1 MCSAFHQGCY
11 ALFVCNKI
19 RFGANQ
25 RPCLIST
32 ELGAPGEDII
42 SSSHSGLVQPNCL
55 KPLEL
60 WLRLYVY
67 HLIQI
72 LGPNTI
78 HKSSICEIST
88 KWTWNKSRANTTRH
102 VFHRPRGSS
111 FEATSHGLRTETV
124 LGSERMWSQYVA
136 MTNWL
141 SMSQMSQISQGH
153 GDWLVVEA
161 PTERNELFHEDLFPH
176 QRSYSWNMRKLLM
189 SSDVNEITMK
199 ISSAWS
205 VSRALCKAVCPSLLR
220 RLTSAPCFRKTL
232 LDATCQT
239 DTIARRFR
247 PNARSSCLKPS
258 LIIAILGDINEKQ
271 KTAGSL

>member
-161 PTERNELFHEDLFPH
+161 PTERNELFHEDLFPINDRIAETCGNYWCH
-176 QRSYSWNMRKLLM
+176 LM
-189 SSDVNEITMK
+189 STK
-199 ISSAWS
+199 
-205 VSRALCKAVCPSLLR
+205 SRWRFHPR
-220 RLTSAPCFRKTL
+220 DPFPEPY
-232 LDATCQT
+232 
-239 DTIARRFR
+239 ARRFVR
-247 PNARSSCLKPS
+247 HCFE
-258 LIIAILGDINEKQ
+258 G
-271 KTAGSL
+271 